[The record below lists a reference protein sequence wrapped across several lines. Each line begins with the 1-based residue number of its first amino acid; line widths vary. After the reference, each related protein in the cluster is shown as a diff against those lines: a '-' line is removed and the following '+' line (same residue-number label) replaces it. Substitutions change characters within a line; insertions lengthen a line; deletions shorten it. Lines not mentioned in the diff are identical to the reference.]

1 MIPEKFVIMVKY
13 FKSIAVEDRYGNKP
27 PQIDGTGENTIP
39 LRSFIGSIYIPTFLI
54 MVGYGM
60 ILPVIPLYAREL
72 GASLGLSGLVL
83 SMRGI
88 GNLVFDLPAGSL
100 VSHIGEKKTM
110 LAASACAFL
119 IAAAT
124 GFSSSIL
131 ILALLTM
138 ALGGVHALWLLSI
151 MSYLRRAIPQNRR
164 GRGLSLVG
172 GVFRTAVFLGP
183 IAGGLIAREFG
194 LRFSYFAQALVTSA
208 AFLLVLFSGQPLPP
222 PVATRDLK
230 PKLQR
235 LGHTLVAHRLN
246 FLTTGSVVIV
256 LQLLRSGRRILFPL
270 WGSFIG
276 LDVAAIGL
284 ILGLSAAADLILFY
298 PAGFI
303 MDRWGRKWAAI
314 PCLTLLSLSLLL
326 VPLAQEFKALLLIA
340 LLTGLGNGLGSGLV
354 MILGTDLAPDDSI
367 GEFLGLWRLI
377 GDLGTASGP
386 LLIGLIAQA
395 ASLSLAPLIPG
406 VLGFAAAC
414 FMALR
419 VRETLK
425 KEKGTNHLY
434 DL

>member
-1 MIPEKFVIMVKY
+1 M
-13 FKSIAVEDRYGNKP
+13 NNP
-27 PQIDGTGENTIP
+27 PQIDRAGEITIP
-39 LRSFIGSIYIPTFLI
+39 LRSFIGSLYIPTFLI

-72 GASLGLSGLVL
+72 GAAPALSGLVL
-83 SMRGI
+83 AMRGI
-88 GNLVFDLPAGSL
+88 GNLVFDLPAGNL
-100 VSHIGEKKTM
+100 VSRIGEKKTM
-110 LAASACAFL
+110 LAASACALL
-119 IAAAT
+119 IATAT
-124 GFSSSIL
+124 GFSRSIL
-131 ILALLTM
+131 LLALFTM
-138 ALGGVHALWLLSI
+138 ALGAVHALWMLSV

-183 IAGGLIAREFG
+183 IAGGLIGRDLG
-194 LRFSYFAQALVTSA
+194 LHFSYFAQALVTSA
-208 AFLLVLFSGQPLPP
+208 AFLLALFSGQPLPP
-222 PVATRDLK
+222 PVAPRNLK
-230 PKLQR
+230 PKLQQ
-235 LGHTLVAHRLN
+235 LSHTLVAHRRNL
-246 FLTTGSVVIV
+246 LTTGSVVMV
-256 LQLLRSGRRILFPL
+256 LQLLRSGKWILFPL

-276 LDVAAIGL
+276 LDVAAIGF
-284 ILGLSAAADLILFY
+284 ILGISSAADLILFY
-298 PAGFI
+298 PAGSL

-314 PCLTLLSLSLLL
+314 PCLALLSLSLLL

-406 VLGFAAAC
+406 ALGFAAAC
-414 FMALR
+414 FMAFG
-419 VRETLK
+419 VQETLK
-425 KEKGTNHLY
+425 RGKGH
-434 DL
+434 